1 MNRGGPPSNEALA
14 SLRHEISELRSRLAS
29 RTSDGLS
36 TPDSPSLASS
46 PFEDNSAII
55 EWRSKYDRLYESYR
69 KLTKT
74 NAGLEDKLL
83 RVVDKFEGK

>member
-14 SLRHEISELRSRLAS
+14 SLRQEISELRSRLAS

-46 PFEDNSAII
+46 PFSEDASAII

-69 KLTKT
+69 
-74 NAGLEDKLL
+74 NEDTIFA
-83 RVVDKFEGK
+83 RGCHHFCRIFF